1 MEFIQYNSALAI
13 TDTIRGTSTEKLYN
27 ELGLEAL
34 KKEDG
39 TGNYAASIEFIKVIH
54 QITFLTLFPLPS
66 IDITQGIL
74 ITFLN
79 SM

>member
-1 MEFIQYNSALAI
+1 MEFIQYNSALAV

-27 ELGLEAL
+27 ELGLEAF

-54 QITFLTLFPLPS
+54 QITFLTLFPPS
-66 IDITQGIL
+66 IDITQGTL